1 MLSIKIYSF
10 NIPVQTAMRQL
21 LFLAA
26 VAVAALVV
34 SSCSQPKQQHT
45 GPARIAI
52 VGGDT
57 VNWGKSNELTLKH
70 RVVIENTGGDTLNIA
85 NVRPSCGCTTAPLSR
100 NTLAPGDTASID
112 VSIDMKG
119 RTGPQHKTITIT
131 SNDSA
136 RSNVVVTLMADMSP
150 DMVVEPNF
158 FPPASNAN
166 LLNREYETAVLV
178 KNTGLK
184 PLTIQ
189 PPTLVNNNNEL
200 KVRFDLTQAKEIAPG
215 SSERLVAHV
224 TPLKSGSIQ
233 NNVVLKTS
241 STNMPE
247 VQLPLYLDVKPQ

>member
-1 MLSIKIYSF
+1 MLQYSF
-10 NIPVQTAMRQL
+10 NIPVQSAMRQF

-26 VAVAALVV
+26 VAVAALIV
-34 SSCSQPKQQHT
+34 SSCSQPKQQQHT
-45 GPARIAI
+45 GPARISI

-70 RVVIENTGGDTLNIA
+70 RVVIENVGGDTLNIA

-100 NTLAPGDTASID
+100 NLLAPGDTASID

-136 RSNVVVTLMADMSP
+136 RPSLAVTLMADMSP

-158 FPPASNAN
+158 FPPAAN
-166 LLNREYETAVLV
+166 NNLINREYETAVLV
-178 KNTGLK
+178 KNTGSK

-189 PPTLVNNNNEL
+189 PPTLVNNNDEL

-224 TPLKSGSIQ
+224 TPLKSGAIQ

-241 STNMPE
+241 SSNMPE